1 MRFQGVV
8 YRAHDPRWAFSPL
21 SGEGAARTGGRFN
34 RPGQAALYTALSM
47 PAMIK
52 EAQQGFARKLDPL
65 TIVSYDVDCE
75 DVVDLTDHGELQR
88 LRIEAA
94 ELAAAWRPLP
104 SARQAAPTWALA
116 DRLVG
121 EGCAAAIVASYA
133 PGATAED
140 RNMVFW
146 KWGPDLPHRITVYD
160 PQGRLPKDQRSWPET
175 SRR

>member
-1 MRFQGVV
+1 VRFQGVV

-47 PAMIK
+47 PTMIK

-75 DVVDLTDHGELQR
+75 DVVDLTDRAERQR

-94 ELAAAWRPLP
+94 ELAGAWRPLP
-104 SARQAAPTWALA
+104 GARQAAPTWTVA
-116 DRLVG
+116 DRLLR
-121 EGCAAAIVASYA
+121 EGYAAAIVSSYA

-146 KWGPDLPHRITVYD
+146 RWGPDLPHRITVFD
-160 PQGRLPKDQRSWPET
+160 PQGRLPKDQRSWNET
-175 SRR
+175 SGN